1 MAGRSE
7 LLDYLVDQL
16 SPLGDARG
24 RSMFGGHGVY
34 LDGTIVGII
43 AFDTFY
49 LKVDEGNR
57 AAFEAAGSAPF
68 AYEGKGKPMIMSYW
82 ECPADVLDDPDRL
95 RAWTLQAFAASK
107 RSRAKPAR
115 RSAARDRKSRRRGTA

>member
-1 MAGRSE
+1 MAGESE
-7 LLDYLVDQL
+7 LLDHLLDQL

-49 LKVDEGNR
+49 LKVDGGNR
-57 AAFEAAGSAPF
+57 ADFEAAGSAPF
-68 AYEGKGKPMIMSYW
+68 AYEGKGRPMIMSYW
-82 ECPADVLDDPDRL
+82 ECPADVLDDPDLL
-95 RAWTLQAFAASK
+95 RSWTLQALAASK

-115 RSAARDRKSRRRGTA
+115 KKRPPPA